1 MFECLLSALVKH
13 LFIYQKPTL
22 FLQIHRPLYTGHMS
36 PMKNSRRD
44 DCEAVAERLYTV
56 EIMDMEVLVRQTCFH
71 FRIS

>member
-1 MFECLLSALVKH
+1 MFQCLLSALVKH

-36 PMKNSRRD
+36 PMKSRCD
-44 DCEAVAERLYTV
+44 DCAAFAERLYTV
-56 EIMDMEVLVRQTCFH
+56 EITDMEVLVRQTCFH